1 MLGSKPEVFIR
12 KVEPVYRLERTEVQQ
27 CGSVERH
34 ESGDVECINVIEEYN
49 ERTNEHANEFHRY
62 VHVVIQSIKNLCVIF
77 WLWAGAPFPSSRT
90 SQLF

>member
-1 MLGSKPEVFIR
+1 M
-12 KVEPVYRLERTEVQQ
+12 YRLERTEVQQ

-62 VHVVIQSIKNLCVIF
+62 VCMGFMIFSCLFNNLARSVRLGFLREVQSIKIPKIYGNLEIF
-77 WLWAGAPFPSSRT
+77 SSV
-90 SQLF
+90 F